1 MMSHPINEKSGRY
14 QKCKVIDC
22 EQIVG
27 MHGALGMCVLHY
39 RRSRA
44 NGRKPGHPMTLYPC
58 TINEKGCWLLPPQSG
73 SRGRPTVWING
84 RFKNLS
90 RVILENKL
98 KRLLFNKTEACHTCD
113 NPPCVNPDHLFE
125 GTHRENMLDAMHK
138 NRLASGERAPRSK
151 LVVAQVR
158 EIKNKLQ
165 SGATFRHLAE
175 EYRVSPRNIRS
186 IAQGRIWKQVENGFR
201 IAQL

>member
-1 MMSHPINEKSGRY
+1 MKNE
-14 QKCKVIDC
+14 
-22 EQIVG
+22 EVG
-27 MHGALGMCVLHY
+27 ELWKEFDGEHRTHFDYRAHVRDLIRKLVDERMYRMHLAQAL
-39 RRSRA
+39 R
-44 NGRKPGHPMTLYPC
+44 
-58 TINEKGCWLLPPQSG
+58 
-73 SRGRPTVWING
+73 
-84 RFKNLS
+84 
-90 RVILENKL
+90 
-98 KRLLFNKTEACHTCD
+98 
-113 NPPCVNPDHLFE
+113 
-125 GTHRENMLDAMHK
+125 
-138 NRLASGERAPRSK
+138 GERAPRSK